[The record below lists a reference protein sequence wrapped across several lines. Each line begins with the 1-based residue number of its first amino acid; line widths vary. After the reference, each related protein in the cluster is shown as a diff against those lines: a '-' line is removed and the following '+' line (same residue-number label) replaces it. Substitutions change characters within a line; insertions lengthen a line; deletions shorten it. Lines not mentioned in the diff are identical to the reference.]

1 MTSDD
6 PLALDATAQAQLI
19 RSGQL
24 SVRELVAATLAAIDR
39 LDPTLNAYRVVMAE
53 QALDDAEK
61 LDQVR
66 PEARLPL
73 HGIPIAIKDDT
84 DIAGQITACG
94 SKAFGASATSDAAV
108 VGRLRTAGAVII
120 GKTNVPELTLW
131 PWTSS
136 HAWGTTRNPWNPA
149 TTPGGSSGGS
159 AVAVAT
165 GMASM
170 ALGSDGG
177 GSVRYPAALTGLFGI
192 KPQRDRIPL
201 DGHHGGAWHGLIA
214 YGPLTRSVRD
224 AAAFLDATADGAPPN
239 GYLQGLDSHPGSFRI
254 GIALDPPPGSG
265 AHVTDRA
272 NEAIDHV
279 ANLLRDLGHQLS
291 TVRIDYGRGAL
302 WNSTVRYLKGAQHD
316 ADQAADPNQLEPR
329 TRRLAGL
336 ARLIPP
342 RTLNRARQGEGVIA
356 ERINKAFAD
365 VDLIITPITFKPVPE
380 IDNLPESG
388 ALRSL
393 RISNVSAWSIPWNTI
408 GQPAA
413 SIPAG
418 TGTTGEPRAVQLC
431 GRPNDELA
439 ILQLAHQ
446 LQTIAPWP
454 TPSSRP
460 SRGRDAR

>member
-1 MTSDD
+1 V
-6 PLALDATAQAQLI
+6 L
-19 RSGQL
+19 
-24 SVRELVAATLAAIDR
+24 E
-39 LDPTLNAYRVVMAE
+39 E
-53 QALDDAEK
+53 QALDHAEQ

-73 HGIPIAIKDDT
+73 HGVPVAIKDDT
-84 DIAGQITACG
+84 DIAGQVTACG
-94 SKAFGASATSDAAV
+94 SKAFGVSATSDAAV
-108 VGRLRTAGAVII
+108 VGRLRAAGAVII

-136 HAWGTTRNPWNPA
+136 HAWGTTRNPWNPT
-149 TTPGGSSGGS
+149 TTPGGPSGGS

-165 GMASM
+165 GIASM
-170 ALGSDGG
+170 ALGSDSG

-201 DGHHGGAWHGLIA
+201 DGHNGGAWYGLIA

-224 AAAFLDATADGAPPN
+224 AAAFLDATADGAPPD
-239 GYLQGLDSHPGSFRI
+239 GYLHGLDSPPKSLRI
-254 GIALDPPPGSG
+254 GIALDPPPSSG

-272 NEAIDHV
+272 NEAINHV
-279 ANLLRDLGHQLS
+279 ADLLRDLGHQLS

-316 ADQAADPNQLEPR
+316 VDQAADRNQLEPR

-342 RTLNRARQGEGVIA
+342 RTLDRARQGEGAIA
-356 ERINKAFAD
+356 ERINTALAD
-365 VDLIITPITFKPVPE
+365 VDLILTPIAFKPAPA
-380 IDNLPESG
+380 IDDLPETG
-388 ALRSL
+388 VLRSL

-418 TGTTGEPRAVQLC
+418 ADTTGEPRAVQLC
-431 GRPNDELA
+431 GRPNDELT

-446 LQTIAPWP
+446 LQKIAPWP
-454 TPSSRP
+454 RPNSKP
-460 SRGRDAR
+460 SREGNAR